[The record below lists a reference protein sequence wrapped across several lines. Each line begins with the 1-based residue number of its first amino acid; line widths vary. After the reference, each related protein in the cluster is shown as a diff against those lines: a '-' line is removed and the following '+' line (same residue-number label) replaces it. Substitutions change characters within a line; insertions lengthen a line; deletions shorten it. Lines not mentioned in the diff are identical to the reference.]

1 MQIGAW
7 IHGEESPS
15 LEQQI
20 GLAAAN
26 GLQTIRCYHYD
37 YAKTAAS
44 TLKKRGLSLLAGM
57 QVDGGALVTDWRS
70 QVRLG
75 ELEAYQTLG
84 VPLEAICVGNE
95 LREGGDAADKKRFTA
110 RLSFALA
117 NVLHEYRRWLDEH
130 GFRTPLTY
138 AMEGIVFDKQGLFYE
153 WLWPLVDACDM
164 VGVNFYPMTAEG
176 WFTFGAFEESRRFL
190 CDERQRHNR
199 LVAFEYGLRAL
210 LGQLETVHKP
220 LILTETGFPSA
231 VGYHMEGERLVIPAS
246 DPERYAEA
254 MREFLAIIKRVDADY
269 GHPIKALYFYE
280 WRDNLH
286 HDKIWNIEASPIHV
300 AFGLCDRHGVP
311 KTDIKALLEIMN

>member
-231 VGYHMEGERLVIPAS
+231 VGYHMEGERLVIPES

-311 KTDIKALLEIMN
+311 KTDIKALLEIIK